1 MKDNTPPIPP
11 AFLKRPEVPQGA
23 HYKIA
28 PGEQHHQ
35 RAMRLKLNWYAGNI
49 TKYAERAPHKGQ
61 EVEDLIKIID
71 YAAMWLETHGA
82 LPKDQALRLNTVLNR
97 LTQSYA
103 PVDAAKLV
111 QDPVAWAGAAK
122 TVISGDATPAYVNQ
136 DRKP

>member
-1 MKDNTPPIPP
+1 MNVNTPPIPP

-71 YAAMWLETHGA
+71 YAAMWLETHGE
-82 LPKDQALRLNTVLNR
+82 LDQPQVLRLNTVLNR
-97 LTQSYA
+97 LTNVFMPRAAQSSSDRSVWA
-103 PVDAAKLV
+103 EASVGPVL
-111 QDPVAWAGAAK
+111 
-122 TVISGDATPAYVNQ
+122 GDATSEYVNQ